1 MLQYYK
7 CKTCGKERFVFGNE
21 SAKLQTCP
29 CGQPNFVQL
38 YHKQMVV
45 HGIKSYGSEHYALD
59 SLGTLHE
66 LNRILDLEAASL
78 REMRGLN
85 EARRLA

>member
-7 CKTCGKERFVFGNE
+7 CQTCSRERFVFSDE
-21 SAKLQTCP
+21 QSKLNSCP
-29 CGQPNFVQL
+29 CGHPNFVNFFNR
-38 YHKQMVV
+38 QMIV

-78 REMRGLN
+78 REIRGLN
-85 EARRLA
+85 EARRLT